1 MHTLKGFSLIF
12 LLIFTTLQ
20 ITHAAPT
27 LARNLKEARYVE
39 IRSGSQGRDLEM
51 SKMPDWILGYYGDD
65 AYLNEDDKRVFEKR
79 LKNLKLGA
87 KLHCLG
93 GDALYIYASKEDYK
107 VEGINHDKDTLIVKV
122 LKYNDKHS
130 WGEVKALKD
139 VGLYIDSGLI
149 TVQEK
154 DCYAIVMKMVKGV
167 LLEETE
173 EYKNAKLAQKKVLL
187 EEVKS
192 LVKEEVVRF
201 AVQKQILHADFHV
214 ENFLVGGRKT
224 DKGMTLDIPITRAEL
239 VDWGYPGI
247 YKVKKDLTKAEVCI
261 RLPPSELEDQLCE
274 YFDPKLRRTEAQ
286 VLKETIKTLEAR
298 IRELQISS
306 DASVVKLHSPYQVQ
320 KSNSEGFLNPPQD
333 GNVPQLLEAFFRHA
347 TDLNF
352 FLHTPRFRRAV
363 LLPVDSPGR
372 PCQGLISVVFL
383 LGFSLSERYIL
394 KPEESHS
401 HNNILNDGVFASA
414 SVSSQEALYLSRAQI
429 DVAGILSSSHPDRIV
444 HGIQAE
450 LLLST
455 YLFRSGC
462 ILEGK
467 YHLSA
472 ATSIAFGAK
481 LHKIR
486 SLNGDRDI
494 LTSAALPWVVPGLST
509 SSTSKFEN
517 RLNVDS
523 AKDPDTLF
531 PHSVDPIS
539 EGERINA
546 FWTVI
551 TMSNCWALAADSS
564 PNPILERYMEDID
577 TPWPMDIED
586 YEKNLSPDYLDSATV
601 LKLLRGHQPGNTA
614 GKGYSKLALHAQASI
629 FLSRAASIAL
639 AYHPNM
645 QSLPATEFATSF
657 LELDSVIDHF
667 IETLK
672 SPISNDSH
680 ESILF
685 TTHMIAHLATILLHS
700 KIATMSRTLNSSLNS
715 FPLEA
720 SDSGQKRLDAAVVIA
735 ELSRKRWSLKRNTGF
750 ETSTKIADRNPNPF
764 LGSLWL
770 AVGQVLIEEVD
781 LVRVL
786 SNGTGF
792 TLNVESDSDESSPS
806 EREAELMDKLECVFE
821 SAQMSRVYHSPL
833 ADYLFNK
840 LQKIHRSRLHGVDD
854 ALPN

>member
-1 MHTLKGFSLIF
+1 MPS
-12 LLIFTTLQ
+12 Q
-20 ITHAAPT
+20 
-27 LARNLKEARYVE
+27 
-39 IRSGSQGRDLEM
+39 RSRSRTPPQRSERSPYIGR
-51 SKMPDWILGYYGDD
+51 
-65 AYLNEDDKRVFEKR
+65 
-79 LKNLKLGA
+79 
-87 KLHCLG
+87 
-93 GDALYIYASKEDYK
+93 
-107 VEGINHDKDTLIVKV
+107 
-122 LKYNDKHS
+122 
-130 WGEVKALKD
+130 
-139 VGLYIDSGLI
+139 
-149 TVQEK
+149 
-154 DCYAIVMKMVKGV
+154 
-167 LLEETE
+167 
-173 EYKNAKLAQKKVLL
+173 
-187 EEVKS
+187 
-192 LVKEEVVRF
+192 VR
-201 AVQKQILHADFHV
+201 ACG
-214 ENFLVGGRKT
+214 NCR
-224 DKGMTLDIPITRAEL
+224 RR
-239 VDWGYPGI
+239 
-247 YKVKKDLTKAEVCI
+247 KVKCDGVKPTCSQCI

-274 YFDPKLRRTEAQ
+274 YSDPKLRRTEEQ

-333 GNVPQLLEAFFRHA
+333 GNVLSPQLLAAFLRHA

-494 LTSAALPWVVPGLST
+494 LTSAALPWVV
-509 SSTSKFEN
+509 
-517 RLNVDS
+517 S

-601 LKLLRGHQPGNTA
+601 LKLLRGHQPGKTA

-639 AYHPNM
+639 TYHPNM

-667 IETLK
+667 IATLK

-720 SDSGQKRLDAAVVIA
+720 SDSGQKRLDAAVAIA

-792 TLNVESDSDESSPS
+792 TLNVELDSDENSPS

-833 ADYLFNK
+833 ADYLFHK
-840 LQKIHRSRLHGVDD
+840 LQKIHRSRLHNVDD

>member
-1 MHTLKGFSLIF
+1 MPS
-12 LLIFTTLQ
+12 Q
-20 ITHAAPT
+20 
-27 LARNLKEARYVE
+27 
-39 IRSGSQGRDLEM
+39 RSRSRTPPQRSER
-51 SKMPDWILGYYGDD
+51 SP
-65 AYLNEDDKRVFEKR
+65 
-79 LKNLKLGA
+79 
-87 KLHCLG
+87 
-93 GDALYIYASKEDYK
+93 YI
-107 VEGINHDKDTLIVKV
+107 
-122 LKYNDKHS
+122 
-130 WGEVKALKD
+130 
-139 VGLYIDSGLI
+139 
-149 TVQEK
+149 
-154 DCYAIVMKMVKGV
+154 
-167 LLEETE
+167 
-173 EYKNAKLAQKKVLL
+173 
-187 EEVKS
+187 
-192 LVKEEVVRF
+192 
-201 AVQKQILHADFHV
+201 
-214 ENFLVGGRKT
+214 GRKC
-224 DKGMTLDIPITRAEL
+224 DG
-239 VDWGYPGI
+239 
-247 YKVKKDLTKAEVCI
+247 VKPTCSQCI
-261 RLPPSELEDQLCE
+261 KLPPSELEDQLCE
-274 YFDPKLRRTEAQ
+274 YSDPKLRRTEEQ

-333 GNVPQLLEAFFRHA
+333 GNVLSPQLLEAFLRHA

-394 KPEESHS
+394 KPEVSHS
-401 HNNILNDGVFASA
+401 LNNILNDGVFASA

-455 YLFRSGC
+455 YLFRSGR

-494 LTSAALPWVVPGLST
+494 LTSAALPWVVCLT
-509 SSTSKFEN
+509 SSTSEFEN

-523 AKDPDTLF
+523 AKDPEPLF

-586 YEKNLSPDYLDSATV
+586 YEKCYRFEIITRPPTWQYRGERVLETCTV
-601 LKLLRGHQPGNTA
+601 CTGLNFSVP
-614 GKGYSKLALHAQASI
+614 SS
-629 FLSRAASIAL
+629 FSRFGISSHFI
-639 AYHPNM
+639 
-645 QSLPATEFATSF
+645 
-657 LELDSVIDHF
+657 ELDSVIDHF
-667 IETLK
+667 KTTLK
-672 SPISNDSH
+672 LPISNDSN

-700 KIATMSRTLNSSLNS
+700 KIATMAPTLDSSLNS

-720 SDSGQKRLDAAVVIA
+720 SESGQKRLNAAVSIA
-735 ELSRKRWSLKRNTGF
+735 EFSKKRWSLKRNSGF
-750 ETSTKIADRNPNPF
+750 ETSTKIADPNPNPF

-770 AVGQVLIEEVD
+770 AVGQVLIEEVN

-786 SNGTGF
+786 SNGTAF
-792 TLNVESDSDESSPS
+792 TLNVELDSDENSPS

-821 SAQMSRVYHSPL
+821 SAQMSRVYYSPL

-840 LQKIHRSRLHGVDD
+840 LQKIHRSRLHNVDD
-854 ALPN
+854 ALPNQANNQMGKT

>member
-1 MHTLKGFSLIF
+1 MVSELH
-12 LLIFTTLQ
+12 
-20 ITHAAPT
+20 
-27 LARNLKEARYVE
+27 
-39 IRSGSQGRDLEM
+39 
-51 SKMPDWILGYYGDD
+51 
-65 AYLNEDDKRVFEKR
+65 
-79 LKNLKLGA
+79 LKLSQA
-87 KLHCLG
+87 ASNSDLG
-93 GDALYIYASKEDYK
+93 SFLQQKCDG
-107 VEGINHDKDTLIVKV
+107 VKPTC
-122 LKYNDKHS
+122 S
-130 WGEVKALKD
+130 
-139 VGLYIDSGLI
+139 
-149 TVQEK
+149 Q
-154 DCYAIVMKMVKGV
+154 
-167 LLEETE
+167 
-173 EYKNAKLAQKKVLL
+173 
-187 EEVKS
+187 
-192 LVKEEVVRF
+192 
-201 AVQKQILHADFHV
+201 
-214 ENFLVGGRKT
+214 
-224 DKGMTLDIPITRAEL
+224 
-239 VDWGYPGI
+239 
-247 YKVKKDLTKAEVCI
+247 CI

-274 YFDPKLRRTEAQ
+274 YSDPKLRRTEEQ

-298 IRELQISS
+298 IRELEISS

-320 KSNSEGFLNPPQD
+320 KSNSEGFLNPPED
-333 GNVPQLLEAFFRHA
+333 ENILSPQLLEAFFRHA

-372 PCQGLISVVFL
+372 PCQGLISVVLL

-455 YLFRSGC
+455 YLFRSGR

-486 SLNGDRDI
+486 SLNRDKDI
-494 LTSAALPWVVPGLST
+494 LTSAALPWVVCLT

-523 AKDPDTLF
+523 AKDPEPLF

-564 PNPILERYMEDID
+564 PNPTLERYVEDID

-601 LKLLRGHQPGNTA
+601 LKLLRGHQPGSTA
-614 GKGYSKLALHAQASI
+614 GKGYSKLALYAQASI
-629 FLSRAASIAL
+629 FLSRAASVAL

-657 LELDSVIDHF
+657 IELDSVIDHF
-667 IETLK
+667 KTTLK
-672 SPISNDSH
+672 LPISNDSN

-700 KIATMSRTLNSSLNS
+700 KIATMAPTLDSSLNS

-720 SDSGQKRLDAAVVIA
+720 SESGQKRLDAAVAIA
-735 ELSRKRWSLKRNTGF
+735 ELSRKQWSLKRSSDF
-750 ETSTKIADRNPNPF
+750 ETSINFADPNPNPF

-770 AVGQVLIEEVD
+770 AVGQVLIEEIS

-792 TLNVESDSDESSPS
+792 SLNVELDSDENSPS

-854 ALPN
+854 ALPNIANNQMGKPEVAKVGSSLYRHRIERPGKGLVLRH

>member
-1 MHTLKGFSLIF
+1 M
-12 LLIFTTLQ
+12 
-20 ITHAAPT
+20 
-27 LARNLKEARYVE
+27 
-39 IRSGSQGRDLEM
+39 
-51 SKMPDWILGYYGDD
+51 
-65 AYLNEDDKRVFEKR
+65 
-79 LKNLKLGA
+79 
-87 KLHCLG
+87 
-93 GDALYIYASKEDYK
+93 
-107 VEGINHDKDTLIVKV
+107 
-122 LKYNDKHS
+122 
-130 WGEVKALKD
+130 
-139 VGLYIDSGLI
+139 
-149 TVQEK
+149 
-154 DCYAIVMKMVKGV
+154 GV
-167 LLEETE
+167 
-173 EYKNAKLAQKKVLL
+173 
-187 EEVKS
+187 
-192 LVKEEVVRF
+192 R
-201 AVQKQILHADFHV
+201 
-214 ENFLVGGRKT
+214 
-224 DKGMTLDIPITRAEL
+224 
-239 VDWGYPGI
+239 
-247 YKVKKDLTKAEVCI
+247 
-261 RLPPSELEDQLCE
+261 
-274 YFDPKLRRTEAQ
+274 
-286 VLKETIKTLEAR
+286 
-298 IRELQISS
+298 
-306 DASVVKLHSPYQVQ
+306 
-320 KSNSEGFLNPPQD
+320 
-333 GNVPQLLEAFFRHA
+333 LEAFFRHA

-372 PCQGLISVVFL
+372 PCQGLISVVLL

-401 HNNILNDGVFASA
+401 HNNILNDEVFASA

-455 YLFRSGC
+455 YLFRSGR

-494 LTSAALPWVVPGLST
+494 LTSAALPWVVCLT

-523 AKDPDTLF
+523 AKDPEPLF

-601 LKLLRGHQPGNTA
+601 LKLLRGHQPGSTA
-614 GKGYSKLALHAQASI
+614 GKGYSKLALYAQASI
-629 FLSRAASIAL
+629 FLSRAASVAL
-639 AYHPNM
+639 AYHP
-645 QSLPATEFATSF
+645 
-657 LELDSVIDHF
+657 
-667 IETLK
+667 K
-672 SPISNDSH
+672 
-680 ESILF
+680 
-685 TTHMIAHLATILLHS
+685 
-700 KIATMSRTLNSSLNS
+700 
-715 FPLEA
+715 A
-720 SDSGQKRLDAAVVIA
+720 SESGQKRLNAAVAIA
-735 ELSRKRWSLKRNTGF
+735 EFSRKRWSLKRNSGF
-750 ETSTKIADRNPNPF
+750 ETSTKIADPNPNPF

-770 AVGQVLIEEVD
+770 AVGQVLIEEVN

-792 TLNVESDSDESSPS
+792 TLNVELDSDENSPS

-840 LQKIHRSRLHGVDD
+840 LQKIHRSRLHNVDD
-854 ALPN
+854 ALPNQANNQMGKT